1 MKALLFPG
9 QGVQKIG
16 MLNSLFEEFSD
27 VKKTIDTVSKSLDFD
42 LEDLLRNGP
51 EEKINLT
58 EYSQPTILVTSVLLA
73 KYSNKLSTI
82 DITAGLSLGEYSALV
97 HSNCL
102 ELSDAV
108 KLVNYRGRLM
118 QEAVPEGTAGMLVVL
133 NMPIKDVYKMIDDI
147 NKSDETIN
155 FSTDN
160 ADGVSVLAGKNSAIE
175 TCKSYIANG
184 EFKRVKTQMVQMSVP
199 SHCYLLDEAQ
209 KELAKLLNEIEFK
222 TPSIPVIPNVLAEP
236 TSDVGVIQDSLIN
249 QLTKTVRWRE
259 TLDYLL
265 KNIALSKV
273 GIQMDNF
280 KLCADILFSQKNFSS
295 FTKYCR
301 LLK

>member
-9 QGVQKIG
+9 QGVQKVG
-16 MLNSLFEEFSD
+16 MLNSLFEEVSE
-27 VKKTIDTVSKSLDFD
+27 VKSIIDDVSKSLDFD

-58 EYSQPTILVTSVLLA
+58 EFSQPTILVTSVLLA
-73 KYSNKLSTI
+73 KYSNKFSNI

-97 HSNCL
+97 YSNSL
-102 ELSDAV
+102 DLSDAV

-133 NMPIKDVYKMIDDI
+133 NMPINDVYKMIDDI
-147 NKSDETIN
+147 NESDETIN

-175 TCKSYIANG
+175 ACKNYIANG
-184 EFKRVKTQMVQMSVP
+184 EFRRVKTQMVQMSVP

-209 KELAKLLNEIEFK
+209 EELAKLLNEVEFK
-222 TPSIPVIPNVLAEP
+222 APSIPVIPNVLAKP

-265 KNIALSKV
+265 KNNLSSLIDSGPGKT
-273 GIQMDNF
+273 IINMAR
-280 KLCADILFSQKNFSS
+280 KIKDIEKISLENP
-295 FTKYCR
+295 TE
-301 LLK
+301 

>member
-133 NMPIKDVYKMIDDI
+133 NMPIKDVYKMIVDI

-265 KNIALSKV
+265 KNDLSSLIDSGPGKT
-273 GIQMDNF
+273 IINMAR
-280 KLCADILFSQKNFSS
+280 KIKDIEKISLESD
-295 FTKYCR
+295 
-301 LLK
+301 

>member
-16 MLNSLFEEFSD
+16 MLNSLFEEVSE
-27 VKKTIDTVSKSLDFD
+27 VKSIIDDVSKSLDFD

-51 EEKINLT
+51 KEKINLT
-58 EYSQPTILVTSVLLA
+58 EFSQPTILVTSVLLA
-73 KYSNKLSTI
+73 KYSNKLSNI

-97 HSNCL
+97 YSNCL
-102 ELSDAV
+102 ELSDAT

-147 NKSDETIN
+147 NESDETIN

-160 ADGVSVLAGKNSAIE
+160 ADGVSVLAGKNSAIDA
-175 TCKSYIANG
+175 CKNYIANG
-184 EFKRVKTQMVQMSVP
+184 ELRRVKTQMVQMSVP

-209 KELAKLLNEIEFK
+209 EKLAKLLNEVEFK
-222 TPSIPVIPNVLAEP
+222 SPSIPVIPNVLAKP
-236 TSDVGVIQDSLIN
+236 TSDVEAIKDSLIN
-249 QLTKTVRWRE
+249 QLTRTVRWRE

-265 KNIALSKV
+265 KNNLSSLIDSGPGKT
-273 GIQMDNF
+273 IINMAR
-280 KLCADILFSQKNFSS
+280 KIKDIEKISLEED
-295 FTKYCR
+295 
-301 LLK
+301 

>member
-1 MKALLFPG
+1 MP
-9 QGVQKIG
+9 
-16 MLNSLFEEFSD
+16 
-27 VKKTIDTVSKSLDFD
+27 
-42 LEDLLRNGP
+42 
-51 EEKINLT
+51 
-58 EYSQPTILVTSVLLA
+58 VT
-73 KYSNKLSTI
+73 KKLSNI

-97 HSNCL
+97 YSNCL

-133 NMPIKDVYKMIDDI
+133 NMPINDVYKMIDDI
-147 NKSDETIN
+147 NESDETIN

-175 TCKSYIANG
+175 ACKNYIANG
-184 EFKRVKTQMVQMSVP
+184 EFRRVKTQMVQMSVP

-209 KELAKLLNEIEFK
+209 EELAKLLNEVEFK
-222 TPSIPVIPNVLAEP
+222 SPSIPVIPNVLAEP

-265 KNIALSKV
+265 KNNLSSLIDSGPGKT
-273 GIQMDNF
+273 IINMARKIKDIE
-280 KLCADILFSQKNFSS
+280 KISLEAD
-295 FTKYCR
+295 
-301 LLK
+301 

>member
-9 QGVQKIG
+9 QGVQKVG
-16 MLNSLFEEFSD
+16 MLNSLFEEVSE
-27 VKKTIDTVSKSLDFD
+27 VKSIIDDVSKNLNFD

-58 EYSQPTILVTSVLLA
+58 EFSQPTILVTSVLLA
-73 KYSNKLSTI
+73 KYSNKLSNI

-97 HSNCL
+97 YSNCL

-108 KLVNYRGRLM
+108 KLVNCRGRLM

-133 NMPIKDVYKMIDDI
+133 NMSINDVYKMIDDI
-147 NKSDETIN
+147 NESDETIN

-175 TCKSYIANG
+175 SCKNYIVNG
-184 EFKRVKTQMVQMSVP
+184 EFRRVKTQMVQMSVP

-209 KELAKLLNEIEFK
+209 EELAKLLNEVEFK

-265 KNIALSKV
+265 KNNLSSLIDSGPGQTIINMARK
-273 GIQMDNF
+273 I
-280 KLCADILFSQKNFSS
+280 KDIEKISLEVD
-295 FTKYCR
+295 
-301 LLK
+301 

>member
-9 QGVQKIG
+9 QGVQKVG
-16 MLNSLFEEFSD
+16 MLDSLFEEVSEVKSIVDD
-27 VKKTIDTVSKSLDFD
+27 VSESLDFD

-58 EYSQPTILVTSVLLA
+58 EFSQPTILVTSVLSA
-73 KYSNKLSTI
+73 KYSKKISNI

-97 HSNCL
+97 YSNCL
-102 ELSDAV
+102 RLSDAV

-118 QEAVPEGTAGMLVVL
+118 QESVPEGTAGMLVVL
-133 NMPIKDVYKMIDDI
+133 NMPIHDVYKMIDDI
-147 NKSDETIN
+147 NETDETIN

-175 TCKSYIANG
+175 ACKNYIAGG
-184 EFKRVKTQMVQMSVP
+184 EFRRVKTQMVQMSVP

-209 KELAKLLNEIEFK
+209 EELAKLLNEVEFK
-222 TPSIPVIPNVLAEP
+222 SPSIPIIPNVLASP
-236 TSDVGVIQDSLIN
+236 TSDIETIKDSLIN
-249 QLTKTVRWRE
+249 QLTRTVRWRE

-265 KNIALSKV
+265 KNNLS
-273 GIQMDNF
+273 
-280 KLCADILFSQKNFSS
+280 ILIDSGPGKTIINMARKIKEIEKIS
-295 FTKYCR
+295 
-301 LLK
+301 LEED

>member
-9 QGVQKIG
+9 QGVQKVG
-16 MLNSLFEEFSD
+16 MLNSLFEEVSE
-27 VKKTIDTVSKSLDFD
+27 VKSIIDGVSKSLDFD

-58 EYSQPTILVTSVLLA
+58 EFSQPTILVTSVLLA
-73 KYSNKLSTI
+73 KYSNKLSNI

-97 HSNCL
+97 YSNSL
-102 ELSDAV
+102 DLSDAV

-133 NMPIKDVYKMIDDI
+133 NMPINDVYKMIDDI
-147 NKSDETIN
+147 NESDETIN

-175 TCKSYIANG
+175 ACKDYITNG
-184 EFKRVKTQMVQMSVP
+184 EFRRVKTQMVQMSVP

-209 KELAKLLNEIEFK
+209 EELAKLLNEVEFK
-222 TPSIPVIPNVLAEP
+222 APSIPVIPNVLAKP

-265 KNIALSKV
+265 KNNLSSLIDSGPGKT
-273 GIQMDNF
+273 IINMARKIKDIE
-280 KLCADILFSQKNFSS
+280 KISLEAD
-295 FTKYCR
+295 
-301 LLK
+301 

>member
-1 MKALLFPG
+1 
-9 QGVQKIG
+9 
-16 MLNSLFEEFSD
+16 
-27 VKKTIDTVSKSLDFD
+27 
-42 LEDLLRNGP
+42 
-51 EEKINLT
+51 
-58 EYSQPTILVTSVLLA
+58 LA
-73 KYSNKLSTI
+73 KYSNKLSNI

-97 HSNCL
+97 YSNCL
-102 ELSDAV
+102 KLSDAV

-133 NMPIKDVYKMIDDI
+133 NMPINDVYKMIDDI
-147 NKSDETIN
+147 NESDETIN

-175 TCKSYIANG
+175 ACKNYIANG
-184 EFKRVKTQMVQMSVP
+184 EFRRVKTQMVQMSVP

-209 KELAKLLNEIEFK
+209 EELAKLLNEVEFK

-259 TLDYLL
+259 TLNYLL
-265 KNIALSKV
+265 KNNLSSLIDSGPGKT
-273 GIQMDNF
+273 IINMARKIKDIE
-280 KLCADILFSQKNFSS
+280 KISLEAD
-295 FTKYCR
+295 
-301 LLK
+301 

>member
-9 QGVQKIG
+9 QGVQKVG
-16 MLNSLFEEFSD
+16 MLNSLFEEVSE
-27 VKKTIDTVSKSLDFD
+27 VKSIIDGVSKSLDFD

-58 EYSQPTILVTSVLLA
+58 EFSQPTILVTSVLLA
-73 KYSNKLSTI
+73 KYSNKLSNI

-97 HSNCL
+97 YSNSL
-102 ELSDAV
+102 DLSDAV
-108 KLVNYRGRLM
+108 KLVNCRGKLM
-118 QEAVPEGTAGMLVVL
+118 QEAVPEGIAGMLVVL
-133 NMPIKDVYKMIDDI
+133 NMPINDVYKMIDNI
-147 NKSDETIN
+147 NESDETIN

-175 TCKSYIANG
+175 ACKNYIANG
-184 EFKRVKTQMVQMSVP
+184 EFRRVKTQMVQMSVP

-209 KELAKLLNEIEFK
+209 EELAKLLNEVEFK
-222 TPSIPVIPNVLAEP
+222 APSIPVIPNVLAKP

-265 KNIALSKV
+265 KNNLSSLIDSGPGKT
-273 GIQMDNF
+273 IINMAR
-280 KLCADILFSQKNFSS
+280 KIKDIEKISLEED
-295 FTKYCR
+295 
-301 LLK
+301 

>member
-9 QGVQKIG
+9 QGVQKVG
-16 MLNSLFEEFSD
+16 MLNSLFEEVSE
-27 VKKTIDTVSKSLDFD
+27 VKSIIDGVSKSLDFD

-58 EYSQPTILVTSVLLA
+58 EFSQPTILVTSVLLA
-73 KYSNKLSTI
+73 KYSNKLSNI

-97 HSNCL
+97 YSNSL
-102 ELSDAV
+102 DLSDAV

-133 NMPIKDVYKMIDDI
+133 NMPINDVYKMIDDI
-147 NKSDETIN
+147 NESDETIN

-175 TCKSYIANG
+175 ACKNYIANG
-184 EFKRVKTQMVQMSVP
+184 EFRRVKTQMVQMSVP

-209 KELAKLLNEIEFK
+209 EELAKLLNEVEFK
-222 TPSIPVIPNVLAEP
+222 APSIPVIPNVLAEP

-265 KNIALSKV
+265 KNNLSSLIDSGPGKT
-273 GIQMDNF
+273 IINMARKIKDIE
-280 KLCADILFSQKNFSS
+280 KISLEAD
-295 FTKYCR
+295 
-301 LLK
+301 

>member
-9 QGVQKIG
+9 QGVQKVG
-16 MLNSLFEEFSD
+16 MLNSLFEEVSE
-27 VKKTIDTVSKSLDFD
+27 VKSIIDEVSKSLDFD

-58 EYSQPTILVTSVLLA
+58 EFSQPTILVTSVLLA
-73 KYSNKLSTI
+73 KYTKKLSNI

-97 HSNCL
+97 YSNCL
-102 ELSDAV
+102 ELLDAV

-133 NMPIKDVYKMIDDI
+133 NMPINDVYKMIDDI
-147 NKSDETIN
+147 NESDETIN

-175 TCKSYIANG
+175 ACKNYIANG
-184 EFKRVKTQMVQMSVP
+184 EFRRVKTQMVQMSVP

-209 KELAKLLNEIEFK
+209 DELAKLLNEVEFK
-222 TPSIPVIPNVLAEP
+222 APSIPVIPNVLAEP
-236 TSDVGVIQDSLIN
+236 TSDVEVIQDSLIN

-265 KNIALSKV
+265 KNNLSSLIDSGPGKT
-273 GIQMDNF
+273 IINMARKIKDIE
-280 KLCADILFSQKNFSS
+280 KISLEAD
-295 FTKYCR
+295 
-301 LLK
+301 

>member
-9 QGVQKIG
+9 QGVQKVG
-16 MLNSLFEEFSD
+16 MLNSLFEEVSE
-27 VKKTIDTVSKSLDFD
+27 VKSIIAEVSKSLNFD

-58 EYSQPTILVTSVLLA
+58 EFSQPTILVTSVLSA
-73 KYSNKLSTI
+73 KYSKKISNI

-97 HSNCL
+97 YSNCL
-102 ELSDAV
+102 RLSDAV

-118 QEAVPEGTAGMLVVL
+118 QESVPEGTAGMLVVL
-133 NMPIKDVYKMIDDI
+133 NMPIHDVYKMIDDI
-147 NKSDETIN
+147 NETDETIN

-175 TCKSYIANG
+175 ACKNYIAGG
-184 EFKRVKTQMVQMSVP
+184 EFRRVKTQMVQMSVP

-209 KELAKLLNEIEFK
+209 DELAKLLNEVEFK
-222 TPSIPVIPNVLAEP
+222 SPSIPIIPNVLASP
-236 TSDVGVIQDSLIN
+236 TSDIETIKDSLIN
-249 QLTKTVRWRE
+249 QLTRTVRWRE

-265 KNIALSKV
+265 KNNLS
-273 GIQMDNF
+273 
-280 KLCADILFSQKNFSS
+280 ILIDSGPGKTIINMARKIKEIEKIS
-295 FTKYCR
+295 
-301 LLK
+301 LEED

>member
-9 QGVQKIG
+9 QGVQKVG
-16 MLNSLFEEFSD
+16 MLNSLFEEVSE
-27 VKKTIDTVSKSLDFD
+27 VKSIIDDVSKSLDFD

-58 EYSQPTILVTSVLLA
+58 EFSQPTILITSVLLA
-73 KYSNKLSTI
+73 KYSNKLSNI

-97 HSNCL
+97 YSNCL
-102 ELSDAV
+102 ELSDAT

-118 QEAVPEGTAGMLVVL
+118 QEAVPEDTAGMLVVL
-133 NMPIKDVYKMIDDI
+133 NMPIKEVYKMIDDI
-147 NKSDETIN
+147 NESDETIN

-160 ADGVSVLAGKNSAIE
+160 ADGVSVLAGKNSAIDA
-175 TCKSYIANG
+175 CKNYIANG

-209 KELAKLLNEIEFK
+209 EKLAKLLNEVEFK
-222 TPSIPVIPNVLAEP
+222 SPTIPVIPNVLAKP
-236 TSDVGVIQDSLIN
+236 TSDIEAIKDSLIN
-249 QLTKTVRWRE
+249 QLTRTVRWRE

-265 KNIALSKV
+265 KNNLSSLIDSGPGKT
-273 GIQMDNF
+273 IINMAR
-280 KLCADILFSQKNFSS
+280 KIKDIEKISLEED
-295 FTKYCR
+295 
-301 LLK
+301 

>member
-9 QGVQKIG
+9 QGVQKVG
-16 MLNSLFEEFSD
+16 MLDSLFEEVSE
-27 VKKTIDTVSKSLDFD
+27 VKSVINEVSKSLDFD
-42 LEDLLRNGP
+42 LEDILRNGP

-58 EYSQPTILVTSVLLA
+58 EFSQPTILVTSVLLA
-73 KYSNKLSTI
+73 KYSNKLSNI

-97 HSNCL
+97 YSNCL
-102 ELSDAV
+102 ELPDAV

-133 NMPIKDVYKMIDDI
+133 NMPINDVYKMIDDI
-147 NKSDETIN
+147 NESDETVN

-175 TCKSYIANG
+175 ACKNYISNS
-184 EFKRVKTQMVQMSVP
+184 EFRRVKTQMVQMSVP

-209 KELAKLLNEIEFK
+209 EKLAILLNEVEFK
-222 TPSIPVIPNVLAEP
+222 VPSIPVIPNVLAEP
-236 TSDVGVIQDSLIN
+236 TSDVGTIQDSLIN

-265 KNIALSKV
+265 KNNLASLIDSGPGKTIINMARK
-273 GIQMDNF
+273 I
-280 KLCADILFSQKNFSS
+280 KDIEKISLEED
-295 FTKYCR
+295 
-301 LLK
+301 

>member
-9 QGVQKIG
+9 QGVQKVG
-16 MLNSLFEEFSD
+16 MLNSLFEEVSE
-27 VKKTIDTVSKSLDFD
+27 VKSIIDEVSKSLDFD

-58 EYSQPTILVTSVLLA
+58 EFSQPTILVTSVLSA
-73 KYSNKLSTI
+73 KYSKKISNI

-97 HSNCL
+97 YSNCL
-102 ELSDAV
+102 RLSDAV

-118 QEAVPEGTAGMLVVL
+118 QESVPEGTAGMLVVL
-133 NMPIKDVYKMIDDI
+133 NMPIHDVYKMIDDI
-147 NKSDETIN
+147 NETDETIN

-175 TCKSYIANG
+175 ACKNYIAGG
-184 EFKRVKTQMVQMSVP
+184 EFRRVKTQMVQMSVP

-209 KELAKLLNEIEFK
+209 EELAKLLNEVEFK
-222 TPSIPVIPNVLAEP
+222 SPSIPIIPNVLASP
-236 TSDVGVIQDSLIN
+236 TSDIETIKDSLIN
-249 QLTKTVRWRE
+249 QLTRTVRWRE

-265 KNIALSKV
+265 KNNLS
-273 GIQMDNF
+273 
-280 KLCADILFSQKNFSS
+280 ILIDSGPGKTIINMARKIKEIEKIS
-295 FTKYCR
+295 
-301 LLK
+301 LEED

>member
-9 QGVQKIG
+9 QGVQKVG
-16 MLNSLFEEFSD
+16 MLNSLFEEVSE
-27 VKKTIDTVSKSLDFD
+27 VKSIIDGVSKSLDFD
-42 LEDLLRNGP
+42 LEDLLRKGP

-58 EYSQPTILVTSVLLA
+58 EFSQPTILVTSVLLA
-73 KYSNKLSTI
+73 KYSNKLSNI

-97 HSNCL
+97 YSNSL
-102 ELSDAV
+102 DLSDAV
-108 KLVNYRGRLM
+108 KLVNYRGKLM

-133 NMPIKDVYKMIDDI
+133 NMPINDVYKMIDDI
-147 NKSDETIN
+147 NESDETIN

-175 TCKSYIANG
+175 ACKNYIANG
-184 EFKRVKTQMVQMSVP
+184 EFRRVKTQMVQMSVP

-209 KELAKLLNEIEFK
+209 EELAKLLNEVEFK
-222 TPSIPVIPNVLAEP
+222 VPSIPVIPNVLAEP
-236 TSDVGVIQDSLIN
+236 TSDVGVIKSALIN

-265 KNIALSKV
+265 KNNLSSLIDSGPGKT
-273 GIQMDNF
+273 IINMARKIKDIE
-280 KLCADILFSQKNFSS
+280 KISLEAD
-295 FTKYCR
+295 
-301 LLK
+301 

>member
-9 QGVQKIG
+9 QGVQKVG
-16 MLNSLFEEFSD
+16 MLNSLFEEVSE
-27 VKKTIDTVSKSLDFD
+27 VKSIIDGVSKSLDFD

-58 EYSQPTILVTSVLLA
+58 EFSQPTILVTSVLLA
-73 KYSNKLSTI
+73 KYSNKLSNI

-97 HSNCL
+97 YSNSL
-102 ELSDAV
+102 DLSDAV

-133 NMPIKDVYKMIDDI
+133 NMPINDVYKMIDDI
-147 NKSDETIN
+147 NESEETIN

-175 TCKSYIANG
+175 ACKNYIANG
-184 EFKRVKTQMVQMSVP
+184 EFRRVKTQMVQMSVP

-209 KELAKLLNEIEFK
+209 EELAKLLNEVEFK
-222 TPSIPVIPNVLAEP
+222 APSIPVIPNVLAKP

-265 KNIALSKV
+265 KNNLSSLIDSGPGKT
-273 GIQMDNF
+273 IINMARKIKDIE
-280 KLCADILFSQKNFSS
+280 KISLEAD
-295 FTKYCR
+295 
-301 LLK
+301 

>member
-9 QGVQKIG
+9 QGVQKVG
-16 MLNSLFEEFSD
+16 MLNSLFEEVSE
-27 VKKTIDTVSKSLDFD
+27 VKSIIDGVSKSLDFD

-58 EYSQPTILVTSVLLA
+58 EFSQPTILVTSVLLA
-73 KYSNKLSTI
+73 KYSNKLSNI

-97 HSNCL
+97 YSNSL
-102 ELSDAV
+102 DLSDAV

-133 NMPIKDVYKMIDDI
+133 NMPINDVYKMIDDI
-147 NKSDETIN
+147 NESDETIN

-175 TCKSYIANG
+175 ACKNYIANG
-184 EFKRVKTQMVQMSVP
+184 EFRRVKTQMVQMSVP

-209 KELAKLLNEIEFK
+209 EELAKLLNEVEFK
-222 TPSIPVIPNVLAEP
+222 APSIPVIPNVLAEP
-236 TSDVGVIQDSLIN
+236 TSDVEVIQDSLIN

-265 KNIALSKV
+265 KNNLSSLIDSGPGKT
-273 GIQMDNF
+273 IINMARKIKDIE
-280 KLCADILFSQKNFSS
+280 KISLEAD
-295 FTKYCR
+295 
-301 LLK
+301 

>member
-236 TSDVGVIQDSLIN
+236 TSDVDVIQDSLIN

-265 KNIALSKV
+265 KNDLSSLIDSGPGKT
-273 GIQMDNF
+273 IINMAR
-280 KLCADILFSQKNFSS
+280 KIKDIEKISLESD
-295 FTKYCR
+295 
-301 LLK
+301 